1 MCGGGG
7 GQGDYLEA
15 RVNLISSMRLLQRGM
30 LTSKQQREY
39 INFIRQSERLDG
51 FMREAQQQEEMLA
64 MQQSRVTVEERK
76 MARDDSA
83 AKNIVQMKLVSSAAF
98 VAA

>member
-1 MCGGGG
+1 
-7 GQGDYLEA
+7 LEA

>member
-1 MCGGGG
+1 
-7 GQGDYLEA
+7 LEA

-83 AKNIVQMKLVSSAAF
+83 AKNIVQMKLVSGAAF

>member
-1 MCGGGG
+1 MCGDGG

>member
-1 MCGGGG
+1 
-7 GQGDYLEA
+7 
-15 RVNLISSMRLLQRGM
+15 M